1 MTVELPAQEGGRE
14 DLARWR
20 SEAFGG
26 GLEGDE
32 FFVRLLRRHL
42 GDGFDEMRPHL
53 RRVADL
59 AGSRLAGLV
68 DECGRDEHLPVL
80 RCHDPLGRATEEV
93 VFHPAYHEAGRI
105 FWGSGVL
112 AELAEPGHEVR
123 SGALAYLLD
132 RHGEGGHACPVACTA
147 GAIKLIQRLGSDEQ
161 RQRYLAS
168 LLTRDYDNRLH
179 AAQFVT
185 EVQGGSDVGA
195 NACTAEEEPGR
206 PGWFRISGEKWFCSV
221 ADAGLFVVSA
231 RPHGAPAGTPGLGLF
246 LVPRLL
252 DGRPNGFRLRRL
264 KRKLGTRSMATG
276 EIDFDGALGEAIG
289 APGQGFRNLVGIVLD
304 TSRVHNALA
313 ACGLMRGAFVTARSF
328 AAHRRAFGRT
338 IAELPAVQEVLARM
352 RARTMA
358 ALASTFRVL
367 AMTDRLA
374 FAERD
379 DDLAGARRIAVMLNK
394 YATSLAGTASARDG
408 IEVLGGNG
416 TIEDFSPLPR
426 LYRDAIVVESWE
438 GTHNTLCAQ
447 VMRDFAG
454 RGLHRPMLAV
464 LDREIAALDH
474 PALAAV
480 AARARAMHADLASES
495 RARSPAARPPPR
507 SRCVRSRTAPAA
519 SPNGSRWRRS
529 GRGSSPAARTPTPAP
544 RSTSTVWLSSST
556 PTRRTR
562 RTWPGCSAVS
572 RSPLRGGQRAPKA
585 GISGGAGR
593 REVGPGEPLPG
604 RGVEHEAQGRA

>member
-1 MTVELPAQEGGRE
+1 VTVETPGQEHGRA
-14 DLARWR
+14 DLADWR
-20 SEAFGG
+20 RESLGG
-26 GLEGDE
+26 GLESDE
-32 FFVRLLRRHL
+32 FFVRLLRAHL
-42 GDGFDEMRPHL
+42 GEELEELRPHL
-53 RRVADL
+53 RRVAEL
-59 AGSRLAGLV
+59 SSGRLAGLV
-68 DECGRDEHLPVL
+68 DESSRDEHLPAL
-80 RCHDPLGRATEEV
+80 RCHDPLGRPTEEV
-93 VFHPAYHEAGRI
+93 VFHPAYHEAGLI

-123 SGALAYLLD
+123 SGAIAYLLD

-161 RQRYLAS
+161 RQRYLPS
-168 LLTRDYDNRLH
+168 LLTRDYDSRLH

-231 RPHGAPAGTPGLGLF
+231 RPRGAPAGTPGLGLF

-313 ACGLMRGAFVTARSF
+313 ACGIMRGAFLAARSF
-328 AAHRRAFGRT
+328 ALYRRAFGRP
-338 IAELPAVQEVLARM
+338 IIGYPAVQELLARM
-352 RARTMA
+352 RMRTMA
-358 ALASTFRVL
+358 SLAATFRVL
-367 AMTDRLA
+367 TMSDRLA
-374 FAERD
+374 RSESD
-379 DDLAGARRIAVMLNK
+379 STLAGARRIAVMLNK
-394 YATSLAGTASARDG
+394 YATSMASTASARDG

-447 VMRDFAG
+447 VIRDFAG
-454 RGLHRPMLAV
+454 RGLHRPMLAA
-464 LDREIAALDH
+464 LADEIAALRH
-474 PALAAV
+474 PALVSA
-480 AARARAMHADLASES
+480 AARARAMHADLEARLR
-495 RARSPAARPPPR
+495 RALDAGDEAAT
-507 SRCVRSRTAPAA
+507 VAMRTLADRACRLTEWVA
-519 SPNGSRWRRS
+519 LATQREWELAHGEDTDTGTALELYGLAVLDN
-529 GRGSSPAARTPTPAP
+529 ADAQDTPA
-544 RSTSTVWLSSST
+544 LAELQ
-556 PTRRTR
+556 RRL
-562 RTWPGCSAVS
+562 A
-572 RSPLRGGQRAPKA
+572 LAP
-585 GISGGAGR
+585 
-593 REVGPGEPLPG
+593 
-604 RGVEHEAQGRA
+604 